1 MNFISLIAFA
11 FALNLFAFAFTRI
24 RFFVHRELL
33 FGYVGHPES
42 DIVPRV
48 WRCGLLLDL
57 VEISKGRYNFPRTG
71 RYDHSHHLFHFG
83 REKPALLASND
94 TTSNAMPGNKA
105 RPRKKKS
112 ERRDTSAGEI
122 DTQEISEFQEAFD
135 LNG

>member
-11 FALNLFAFAFTRI
+11 FALNLFAFAFARI

-57 VEISKGRYNFPRTG
+57 VEISKGRYNFPRMG
-71 RYDHSHHLFHFG
+71 PLRSFAPPFSLWARKASIFG
-83 REKPALLASND
+83 KQRHNLQRD
-94 TTSNAMPGNKA
+94 A
-105 RPRKKKS
+105 R
-112 ERRDTSAGEI
+112 
-122 DTQEISEFQEAFD
+122 
-135 LNG
+135 